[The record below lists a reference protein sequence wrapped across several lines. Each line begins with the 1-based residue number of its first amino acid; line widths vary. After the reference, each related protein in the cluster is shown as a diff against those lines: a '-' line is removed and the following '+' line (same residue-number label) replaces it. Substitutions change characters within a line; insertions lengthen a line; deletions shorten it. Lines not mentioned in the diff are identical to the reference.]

1 MKVLNKNGIE
11 IEFNVAVQFMDDEI
25 REALHGN
32 DFADDQEFMTRYEGC
47 HEENLGKEWFLS
59 GLNPVY

>member
-25 REALHGN
+25 REALHG
-32 DFADDQEFMTRYEGC
+32 DEGTEQEFMTRYENA
-47 HEENLGKEWFLS
+47 HEKNLGEEWFLS
-59 GLNPVY
+59 GSNPTY